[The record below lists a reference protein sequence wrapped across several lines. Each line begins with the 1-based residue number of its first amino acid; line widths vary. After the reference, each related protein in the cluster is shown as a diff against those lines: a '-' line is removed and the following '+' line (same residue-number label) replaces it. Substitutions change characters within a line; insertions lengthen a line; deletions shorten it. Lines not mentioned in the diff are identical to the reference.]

1 MKKILST
8 FLAMMLL
15 FWGVGC
21 AQRQTDISEND
32 VFTDAFLEN
41 TESVQFVIP
50 NLTVTEGEI
59 DLTGKSVTLTGG
71 KMEAV
76 LAYLKERTL
85 RPVEDTAVYLPP
97 DTHLAHLTIW
107 YADTKYVE
115 LAVYPSYVSFGEGN
129 TYRVV
134 NGDFY
139 VDLQALFNR
148 ETEAKVPND
157 IFTDHFFE
165 GATQMILTVGNK
177 IATGD
182 AMNPVIDYLKN
193 LPLKETGDRLKGA
206 SWVGGMPSDLLI
218 FYEDGKKVRLIVS
231 EDIITNI
238 GANGGSFRIETGDL
252 YTGLSAA
259 FK

>member
-1 MKKILST
+1 MSKILSV

-15 FWGVGC
+15 LGAMGC
-21 AQRQTDISEND
+21 TQRQTDTPEND
-32 VFTDAFLEN
+32 VFTDLFLEN
-41 TESVQFVIP
+41 TESVQLVIP
-50 NLTVTEGEI
+50 NLTVTDGEI
-59 DLTGKSVTLTGG
+59 DLTGKSVTLTGEE
-71 KMEAV
+71 MEAV

-85 RPVEDTAVYLPP
+85 RPVEDAAAYLPP

-115 LAVYPSYVSFGEGN
+115 LTVYPSYVSLGEGN
-129 TYRVV
+129 TYRVT

-139 VDLQALFNR
+139 ADLQGLFNR
-148 ETEAKVPND
+148 EMEAKVPND
-157 IFTDHFFE
+157 TFTDHFFE

-177 IATGD
+177 NATGD
-182 AMNPVIDYLKN
+182 AMKPVMDYLKS

-238 GANGGSFRIETGDL
+238 GTNGGSFRIETGDL

-259 FK
+259 FE